1 MKKIFFIILV
11 LLFTGCASKKE
22 LSNQTALFWHN
33 KIYKDLSNMNLDG
46 ADDAFTSLEVEH
58 PNSKYVPIDMLI
70 LYTDGVTEAMN
81 SKKELFSKERLKD
94 VIAHLKE
101 REVKQVVYKVREAIK
116 LFVEDAPQ
124 SDDITMLVVKFKG

>member
-1 MKKIFFIILV
+1 MAIL
-11 LLFTGCASKKE
+11 
-22 LSNQTALFWHN
+22 
-33 KIYKDLSNMNLDG
+33 
-46 ADDAFTSLEVEH
+46 
-58 PNSKYVPIDMLI
+58 
-70 LYTDGVTEAMN
+70 
-81 SKKELFSKERLKD
+81 KELFSKERLKD